1 MNKEELKSL
10 VKKYFNLTENITSE
24 QNEEVKEESFA
35 SAKLADGTEISN
47 KEAGDFAVG
56 QTLYVITE
64 AGDEVIAPSGEHTTE
79 SGISITVDGEGK
91 ITGVHRPDEAG
102 EGSLSEEE
110 YSKEEAPSEESTENK
125 TELAEHDRAEITV
138 GDEPIEAAEHDSI
151 KEEIVE
157 AILETVAPEIEALKA
172 KLAEHEEKM
181 AEHDAKLSEHMSAP
195 AAEPV
200 EEAKAKFSATLT
212 KKDNV
217 WAHEPF
223 NQKKAQYEMILKA
236 KQNKLTK
243 TKN

>member
-125 TELAEHDRAEITV
+125 TELAEHDEAEITV
-138 GDEPIEAAEHDSI
+138 GDEPIQAAEDVDSI

-172 KLAEHEEKM
+172 KLAEHEEKL
-181 AEHDAKLSEHMSAP
+181 KEHMSAP
-195 AAEPV
+195 AVEPV

-217 WAHEPF
+217 WAKEPF

-236 KQNKLTK
+236 KENKLNK

>member
-10 VKKYFNLTENITSE
+10 VKKYFSLTEIENITSE
-24 QNEEVKEESFA
+24 KNEEVKEESFA

-91 ITGVHRPDEAG
+91 ITGIHRPDEAG

-110 YSKEEAPSEESTENK
+110 YSKEEALEAEESTENK
-125 TELAEHDRAEITV
+125 TELAEHDEAEITV
-138 GDEPIEAAEHDSI
+138 GDEPIQAAEDVDSI

-172 KLAEHEEKM
+172 KLAEHEEKL
-181 AEHDAKLSEHMSAP
+181 KEHMSAP
-195 AAEPV
+195 AVEPV

-236 KQNKLTK
+236 KQNKLTT

>member
-125 TELAEHDRAEITV
+125 TELAEHDEAEITV
-138 GDEPIEAAEHDSI
+138 GDEPIHAAEDVDSI

-172 KLAEHEEKM
+172 KLAEHEEKL
-181 AEHDAKLSEHMSAP
+181 KEHMSAP
-195 AAEPV
+195 AVEPV

-212 KKDNV
+212 NKNNV
-217 WAHEPF
+217 WAKEPF

-236 KQNKLTK
+236 KENKLTK